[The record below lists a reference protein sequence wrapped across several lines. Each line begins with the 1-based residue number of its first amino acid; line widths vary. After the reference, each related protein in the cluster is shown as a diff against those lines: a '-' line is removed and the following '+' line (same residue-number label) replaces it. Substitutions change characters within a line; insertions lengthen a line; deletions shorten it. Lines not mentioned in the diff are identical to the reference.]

1 MSFYFAGSNALN
13 SLKSV
18 ALAGTAGHLWTKT
31 ALTPALV
38 SSATYVAAA
47 TLSGKLIGLKANRKD
62 LEKFIKSAILNPRA
76 VCSHLIGAIAA
87 TFITPKITQRFFD
100 KAVSLN
106 ESFALARVSF
116 IATYLPQACIAST
129 SLLLDKSKKQ
139 ND

>member
-1 MSFYFAGSNALN
+1 MSFFNAGLNALD
-13 SLKSV
+13 SLRGA

-38 SSATYVAAA
+38 SSATYVAALN
-47 TLSGKLIGLKANRKD
+47 LSGKLIDPKVDRLTLKNYS
-62 LEKFIKSAILNPRA
+62 KSVILNPRI
-76 VCSHLIGAIAA
+76 VCCHLIGAIAA

-116 IATYLPQACIAST
+116 IVNYIPLACIAST
-129 SLLLDKSKKQ
+129 SLLLDKSKK
-139 ND
+139 